1 MKVLISPVY
10 KVGNQ
15 EILSKTE
22 RIRNSGFNIL
32 FSYERQP
39 ILFFFNVTII
49 NGEEGKGRKS
59 R

>member
-39 ILFFFNVTII
+39 ILFFLM
-49 NGEEGKGRKS
+49 
-59 R
+59 